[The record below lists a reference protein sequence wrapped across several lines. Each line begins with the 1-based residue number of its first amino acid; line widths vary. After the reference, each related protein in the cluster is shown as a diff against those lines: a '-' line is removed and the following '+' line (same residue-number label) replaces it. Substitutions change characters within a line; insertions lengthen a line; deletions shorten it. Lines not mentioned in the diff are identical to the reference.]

1 MAGSVNKVILIGNL
15 GRDPEVRHL
24 ENGAVVANFSIAT
37 SESYRDRNTNELR
50 EQTEWHN
57 IVVWRGL
64 AEVVSK
70 YVFKGT
76 KVYIEGKLRSRS
88 YQDKENITRYTTEI
102 VADNLTIL
110 TPRSENQQMGS
121 NRAPYSNEGTPAAPQ
136 PMNTPQQQPTA
147 PAYNAPSNTPDFGG
161 FGSAED
167 DDLPF

>member
-15 GRDPEVRHL
+15 GRDPEIRVL
-24 ENGAVVANFSIAT
+24 ETGTMVGNFSLAT
-37 SESYRDRNTNELR
+37 SESYRDRTTNEIK

-57 IVVWRGL
+57 VVVWRGL
-64 AEVVSK
+64 AEIVQK

-76 KVYIEGKLRSRS
+76 KVYVEGKLRSRS

-110 TPRSENQQMGS
+110 TSKNENQQLS
-121 NRAPYSNEGTPAAPQ
+121 ANKAPYSSQGTPAENSSNGNLTTGTPTPAT
-136 PMNTPQQQPTA
+136 NTFNPET
-147 PAYNAPSNTPDFGG
+147 N
-161 FGSAED
+161 FGSFDPNMD